1 MSPRRRGATPDEA
14 PHGEILDLL
23 LLGWSGAF
31 PTDSFA
37 IFDLSEL
44 DIYNLWQRN
53 KTVLRAEARRRGL
66 SGVWAEEHCDSGPA
80 QRRREDERG
89 SGDAD

>member
-1 MSPRRRGATPDEA
+1 MSPRRRGATPDGEL
-14 PHGEILDLL
+14 HGEVLDLL
-23 LLGWSGAF
+23 LVGWGGTF
-31 PTDSFA
+31 PMDSLA
-37 IFDLSEL
+37 IFDLSER
-44 DIYNLWQRN
+44 DICDLWQRN